1 MNSTKHIAPAIK
13 FIFVKDYTII
23 KDCINRGL
31 NTAEGRCL
39 PHFINPVNFRRL
51 TNFVVNFKEH
61 FDLIPLLIN
70 LNIKFNSNLIQIIII
85 LILNIY
91 NFIFYYYNEK

>member
-39 PHFINPVNFRRL
+39 PHLINPVNSRRL
-51 TNFVVNFKEH
+51 TNFVVNFIC
-61 FDLIPLLIN
+61 F
-70 LNIKFNSNLIQIIII
+70 LNMLFSFLM
-85 LILNIY
+85 NI
-91 NFIFYYYNEK
+91 